1 MRDSAHNMTLLPVI
15 PPAANN
21 NLGTTPLVGA
31 IIDRLG
37 FETLTYGII
46 TGTLSDADATYAVL
60 LEESDAA
67 NMDGANA
74 VADADMIS
82 QTAGVAP
89 ETAAAF
95 NYGDDAEMRKLGYI
109 GNKRYTRLTI
119 TPTGAN
125 SGDSPIA
132 AIAILGGAHSKP
144 AA

>member
-1 MRDSAHNMTLLPVI
+1 MRDSAHNMTVLPVI
-15 PPAANN
+15 APAANN
-21 NLGTTPLVGA
+21 NLGTTPLVGT

-37 FETLTYGII
+37 YESLTYAIA
-46 TGTLSDADATYAVL
+46 TGALTDADATYAVL
-60 LEESDAA
+60 LEEGDASDLS
-67 NMDGANA
+67 GGSA

-82 QTAGVAP
+82 QTAGTAP

-95 NYGDDAEMRKLGYI
+95 TYANDGIVRKLGYI

-132 AIAILGGAHSKP
+132 AVAVLGGSHSKP
-144 AA
+144 V